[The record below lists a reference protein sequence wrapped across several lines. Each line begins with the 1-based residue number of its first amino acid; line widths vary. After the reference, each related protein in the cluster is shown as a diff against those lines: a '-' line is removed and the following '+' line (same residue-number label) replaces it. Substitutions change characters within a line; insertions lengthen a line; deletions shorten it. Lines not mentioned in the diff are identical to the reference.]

1 MIYNTENYVI
11 LYSWWHILYLCFFF
25 FLQRIFLYF
34 YSLSF
39 IWNTCLLF
47 MITLYYFAR
56 FLITSKLMQKEL
68 KMTIACLLCVV
79 ENSFSKKK
87 KRLVFKPAF
96 ENVLMDKSI
105 LGSYQKNAMRS
116 VIIVIVSWQKMVVLF
131 VVFGYI
137 FLIMEPANICI

>member
-1 MIYNTENYVI
+1 MTYIVFVF
-11 LYSWWHILYLCFFF
+11 FFF

-79 ENSFSKKK
+79 ENSSSKKK

-116 VIIVIVSWQKMVVLF
+116 VIIVIVSWQEMVVLF

>member
-1 MIYNTENYVI
+1 
-11 LYSWWHILYLCFFF
+11 
-25 FLQRIFLYF
+25 
-34 YSLSF
+34 
-39 IWNTCLLF
+39 
-47 MITLYYFAR
+47 
-56 FLITSKLMQKEL
+56 MQKEL

-79 ENSFSKKK
+79 ENSSSKKK

-116 VIIVIVSWQKMVVLF
+116 VIIVIVSWQEMVVLF

>member
-1 MIYNTENYVI
+1 MTYIVFV
-11 LYSWWHILYLCFFF
+11 LFFYKEF
-25 FLQRIFLYF
+25 FLYF

-79 ENSFSKKK
+79 ENSSSKKK
-87 KRLVFKPAF
+87 KKDLFL
-96 ENVLMDKSI
+96 NL
-105 LGSYQKNAMRS
+105 LL
-116 VIIVIVSWQKMVVLF
+116 KM
-131 VVFGYI
+131 
-137 FLIMEPANICI
+137 C

>member
-1 MIYNTENYVI
+1 MSSYIVDDIYCICV
-11 LYSWWHILYLCFFF
+11 FFF

-79 ENSFSKKK
+79 ENSSSKKKK

-105 LGSYQKNAMRS
+105 LGSYQKKAMRF
-116 VIIVIVSWQKMVVLF
+116 VIIVIVSWQEMVVLF

-137 FLIMEPANICI
+137 FPIMEHANICI

>member
-1 MIYNTENYVI
+1 MTYIVFV
-11 LYSWWHILYLCFFF
+11 LFFYKEF
-25 FLQRIFLYF
+25 FLYF

-47 MITLYYFAR
+47 MITLYYFVR

-79 ENSFSKKK
+79 ENSSSKKK

-116 VIIVIVSWQKMVVLF
+116 VIIVIVSWQEMVVLF

-137 FLIMEPANICI
+137 FPIMEHANICI

>member
-1 MIYNTENYVI
+1 MSSYIVDDIYCICVI
-11 LYSWWHILYLCFFF
+11 

-47 MITLYYFAR
+47 MITLYYFVR

-79 ENSFSKKK
+79 ENSSSKKK

-116 VIIVIVSWQKMVVLF
+116 VIIVIVSWQEMVVLF

-137 FLIMEPANICI
+137 FLIMEHANICI

>member
-1 MIYNTENYVI
+1 MSSYIVDDIYCICV
-11 LYSWWHILYLCFFF
+11 FFF

-79 ENSFSKKK
+79 ENSSSKKK

-116 VIIVIVSWQKMVVLF
+116 VIIVIVSWQEMVVLF